1 MTAFIIHEVPI
12 IFGIEGQLNMH
23 DARLAVLLSIVSY
36 LLFCDVICTTCVYS
50 KFHYMYVCI
59 R

>member
-36 LLFCDVICTTCVYS
+36 LLFCDVICTTSVYS
-50 KFHYMYVCI
+50 KFHYMNVCI